1 MNENIQVLD
10 IQLNNIT
17 VKDAMKC
24 VMSYMETEPVSV
36 IEMVTMNT
44 LARFQDAEGTDDIF
58 RQFDLV
64 LASDRGILEAAGV
77 TEERYLKEAD
87 DLLFIKMVMKYLHR
101 NDTRV
106 ILLAQSQ
113 SDLEKLEQ
121 YVEENYSHIRV
132 IESATIEEQGTSD
145 DMLLNLVNGAETAC
159 ILSVLPSP
167 LEEEFI
173 SRNKALVNAR
183 LWLGLGN
190 LLNEMKKKKTRLW
203 KVKEFILR
211 QILKSEMAKKGENA

>member
-77 TEERYLKEAD
+77 TEEPYLKEAD

-121 YVEENYSHIRV
+121 YVEENYS
-132 IESATIEEQGTSD
+132 G
-145 DMLLNLVNGAETAC
+145 
-159 ILSVLPSP
+159 SP
-167 LEEEFI
+167 
-173 SRNKALVNAR
+173 
-183 LWLGLGN
+183 
-190 LLNEMKKKKTRLW
+190 
-203 KVKEFILR
+203 
-211 QILKSEMAKKGENA
+211 